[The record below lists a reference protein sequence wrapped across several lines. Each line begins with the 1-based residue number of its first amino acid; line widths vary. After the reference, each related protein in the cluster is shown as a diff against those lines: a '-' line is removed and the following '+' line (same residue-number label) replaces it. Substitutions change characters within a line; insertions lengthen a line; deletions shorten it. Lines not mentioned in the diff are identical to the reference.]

1 LAMVGFSAFLLELIS
16 GRGPLH
22 ALGLL

>member
-1 LAMVGFSAFLLELIS
+1 MVGFSAFLLELIS

-22 ALGLL
+22 AIGLL

>member
-1 LAMVGFSAFLLELIS
+1 MLGFIALLIELIS

-22 ALGLL
+22 FVGLL